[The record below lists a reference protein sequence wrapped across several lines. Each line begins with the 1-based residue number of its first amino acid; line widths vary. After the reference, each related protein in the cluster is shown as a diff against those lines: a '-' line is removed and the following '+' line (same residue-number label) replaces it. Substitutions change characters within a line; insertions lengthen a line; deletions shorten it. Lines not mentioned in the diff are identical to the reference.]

1 MGELIQFPTSRIV
14 RRPEQIAPKL
24 AEKQEKDVQIAQ
36 FVEDLTEQLSMQI
49 LATCQENVV
58 HMKGEPFLRDLAI
71 VIEGVKSLLYRD
83 FGKVHPMQK
92 LTDTMIQIITMKTG
106 QRITDINYSKL
117 STNPPQSK
125 YFANVEKQ
133 GIELAEKAGIG
144 KEYQKIVKELR
155 KYVNSLP
162 ITTKDNKLIIRVKQ
176 KEEEKDIEFEPT
188 MDLD

>member
-1 MGELIQFPTSRIV
+1 MGELIQFPKNRIV
-14 RRPEQIAPKL
+14 RRPPVISQTL
-24 AEKQEKDVQIAQ
+24 TEKQEKDVQVAQ

-83 FGKVHPMQK
+83 FGKAHPMQK

-106 QRITDINYSKL
+106 QRLTDINYSKL

-162 ITTKDNKLIIRVKQ
+162 ITTKDNKLIIRVEQ
-176 KEEEKDIEFEPT
+176 KKEEKDIEFEPT

>member
-1 MGELIQFPTSRIV
+1 MGELIQFPKSRIV

-83 FGKVHPMQK
+83 FGKKHPMQK

-117 STNPPQSK
+117 STSPPQAK
-125 YFANVEKQ
+125 YFADVEKQ